1 MPSKHIMKI
10 IIISSSIRKGRKS
23 DRVAL
28 YFQNYMAQHKLAE
41 TELIDLAAYRFP
53 IFEERLKFIEDPTP
67 EMKKFAQTILEAD
80 GILIVTPEYN
90 GGYPA
95 SLKNAID
102 LLYAEWQNKPIAIA
116 TVSGGPFG
124 GTQVMQ
130 QLQFVFFKIGAWM
143 VPAQY
148 SVPQV
153 DKNFTEDGEP
163 VNKEMQDKLTDIF
176 LKKLLW
182 NMEANGKMNV

>member
-1 MPSKHIMKI
+1 MKI
-10 IIISSSIRKGRKS
+10 VIISSSVRKGRKS

-28 YFQNYMAQHKLAE
+28 YFQKYIEQYKLAA

-53 IFEERLKFIEDPTP
+53 IFEERLRFIDDPTP
-67 EMKKFAQTILEAD
+67 QMKEFAQTVLEAD

-102 LLYAEWQNKPIAIA
+102 LLYAEWQKKPIAIA
-116 TVSGGPFG
+116 TVSDGPFG

-130 QLQFVFFKIGAWM
+130 QLQFVLYKIGAW
-143 VPAQY
+143 VVSAQY

-153 DKNFTEDGEP
+153 DKSFTEDGKP
-163 VNKEMQDKLTDIF
+163 VNIEMQDKLTDIF

-182 NMEANGKMNV
+182 NMEANGKMST

>member
-1 MPSKHIMKI
+1 MKI
-10 IIISSSIRKGRKS
+10 VIICSSVRKGRKS
-23 DRVAL
+23 DRVAV
-28 YFQNYMAQHKLAE
+28 YFEKYIRQHQLAE
-41 TELIDLAAYRFP
+41 TEMLDLMEYQFP
-53 IFEERLKFIEDPTP
+53 IFEERLKFTENPTP
-67 EMKKFAQTILEAD
+67 LMKEFSEKVMNAD

-102 LLYAEWQNKPIAIA
+102 LLYAEWQNKPIALA
-116 TVSGGPFG
+116 TVSGGPFA

-148 SVPQV
+148 AVPQV
-153 DKNFTEDGEP
+153 EKNFTEDGES
-163 VNKEMQDKLTDIF
+163 VNKEMQDKLTDDF
-176 LKKLLW
+176 LNKMLW
-182 NMEANGKMNV
+182 HMEANARMKA